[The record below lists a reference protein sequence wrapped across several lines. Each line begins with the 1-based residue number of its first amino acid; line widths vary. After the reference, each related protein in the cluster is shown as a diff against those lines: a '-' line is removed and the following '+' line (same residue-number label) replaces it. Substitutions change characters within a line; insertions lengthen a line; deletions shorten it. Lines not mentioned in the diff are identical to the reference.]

1 MEILVCLSKS
11 TVDLY
16 LGSRECAVSQELR
29 IAVGVFCEGE
39 EVVDVAD
46 FAEVMGRWGQ
56 WGQMGYW
63 EADGLLGGRWGRG
76 IAAGKYT
83 SKLSLAWVYESRS

>member
-16 LGSRECAVSQELR
+16 LGSSECAVSQELR
-29 IAVGVFCEGE
+29 MAFGVFCEGE

-46 FAEVMGRWGQ
+46 FAEVGV
-56 WGQMGYW
+56 
-63 EADGLLGGRWGRG
+63 DG
-76 IAAGKYT
+76 
-83 SKLSLAWVYESRS
+83 VEE